1 MVMAKGLASGLPLSG
16 IAARKELMAKWEP
29 GTHGGTYGGNALS
42 CAAATATI
50 RAMKDEGMID
60 NAAKMGERLLDGLEE
75 LKPRYKSIG
84 EVRGLGLMVGTEF
97 TGDHEG
103 KTVATA
109 VQKACFEDNLML
121 MTCGAYGNTIRW
133 IPPLIVSP
141 EQVDHAL
148 TVFEKALQKAN
159 A

>member
-16 IAARKELMAKWEP
+16 IAARKELMAKWVP
-29 GTHGGTYGGNALS
+29 GTHGGTYGGNAIA

-50 RAMKDEGMID
+50 KAMKDESMVE
-60 NAAKMGERLLDGLEE
+60 NAAKMGERLMDGLEE

-97 TGDHEG
+97 SGDHDG

-109 VQKACFEDNLML
+109 VQKACLDENLML

-133 IPPLIVSP
+133 IPPLIVSA

-148 TVFEKALQKAN
+148 TVFETALQKAK